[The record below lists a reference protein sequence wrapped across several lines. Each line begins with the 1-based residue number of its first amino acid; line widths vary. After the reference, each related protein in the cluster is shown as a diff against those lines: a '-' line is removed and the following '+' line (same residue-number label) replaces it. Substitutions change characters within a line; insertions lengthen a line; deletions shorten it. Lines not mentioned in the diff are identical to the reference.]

1 MQAKIVLPNEELEY
15 GAVEAIKTLRTNIMY
30 SEDVKAIMLTS
41 TMPSEGKSTVS
52 LELARSFAALGKN
65 TVLMDCD
72 MRKSYL
78 VRRLGIQEKIQ
89 GVSEYLSKQSM
100 KIVYRTSDP
109 NLSIIFSG
117 SYPPNPS
124 ELLSGIRFE
133 SLMETLRDAYDYIIV
148 DTPPMGDLVDGAII
162 SRQVDGTL
170 LVVRNDFVKTK
181 AVKKVKQQ
189 IEQNGGRVLGV
200 ALNRIKKNQK
210 GAYPYGKKYY
220 SYEYK
225 KEK

>member
-1 MQAKIVLPNEELEY
+1 
-15 GAVEAIKTLRTNIMY
+15 
-30 SEDVKAIMLTS
+30 
-41 TMPSEGKSTVS
+41 
-52 LELARSFAALGKN
+52 
-65 TVLMDCD
+65 
-72 MRKSYL
+72 
-78 VRRLGIQEKIQ
+78 
-89 GVSEYLSKQSM
+89 
-100 KIVYRTSDP
+100 
-109 NLSIIFSG
+109 
-117 SYPPNPS
+117 
-124 ELLSGIRFE
+124 
-133 SLMETLRDAYDYIIV
+133 METLRDAYDYIIV
-148 DTPPMGDLVDGAII
+148 DAPPMGDLVDGAII